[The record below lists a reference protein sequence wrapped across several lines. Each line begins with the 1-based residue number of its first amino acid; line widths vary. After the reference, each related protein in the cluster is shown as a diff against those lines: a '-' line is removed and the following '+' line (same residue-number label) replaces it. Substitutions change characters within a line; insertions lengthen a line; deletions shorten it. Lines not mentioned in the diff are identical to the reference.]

1 VVTENVPDL
10 ILNKREIQTTV
21 TVDDGQII
29 ALGGLIDENE
39 RRSIERVPIL
49 GDIPVLGELFKSRS
63 RNRTKTNLMVFIRP
77 TIVRSAEDAQKIAGE
92 RYAYVRDAQARQA
105 GSELT
110 ALDELVRDY
119 LRTAP
124 PALPLPPEPPTEAPK
139 P

>member
-1 VVTENVPDL
+1 
-10 ILNKREIQTTV
+10 
-21 TVDDGQII
+21 
-29 ALGGLIDENE
+29 
-39 RRSIERVPIL
+39 
-49 GDIPVLGELFKSRS
+49 
-63 RNRTKTNLMVFIRP
+63 VFIRP

-92 RYAYVRDAQARQA
+92 RYAYVRNAQAQQA

-124 PALPLPPEPPTEAPK
+124 PALPVPPEIPAAEVPK